1 MSGRENKI
9 GPLESASRRSFLGAS
24 SGAIAA
30 AAFGGL
36 AAHGQQREDTQMGQ
50 QVSGWAHI
58 LNGKVA
64 VVTGA
69 ARGIGR
75 AAAVALARS
84 GAHVVGIDICATVD
98 PHSGVTPSTPR
109 NLEET
114 GALVKAAGVRWR
126 SLVID
131 QRDLPALRG
140 AAAEIEREFGA
151 IDILFANAGIQ
162 QFKPLLELEDPD
174 WNITIDVN
182 LTGTANAIRAFGP
195 AMVRRRKGRIIVT
208 TSTQGRHGTMFGAAY
223 SASKWGI
230 IGLMKSAALEL
241 GKYGITV
248 NALVPG
254 LIDTPLTRHEERYA
268 QALEVG
274 AKTPTGDVHKDE
286 VAAKEALKAK
296 SPLGVPWIEPADVA
310 PVVVFLASDAARMVS
325 GATYDV
331 TAGDSANNTA

>member
-1 MSGRENKI
+1 MSGSDNKA
-9 GPLESASRRSFLGAS
+9 GLPEDASRRSFLAAGSA
-24 SGAIAA
+24 AMAA
-30 AAFGGL
+30 ATFGAFS
-36 AAHGQQREDTQMGQ
+36 ANGQEREETQVAKQ
-50 QVSGWAHI
+50 DAGWAHI
-58 LNGKVA
+58 LDGKVA

-75 AAAVALARS
+75 ATAVALAQS
-84 GAHVVGIDICATVD
+84 GAHIAGIDICATVD
-98 PHSGVTPSTPR
+98 PHSGVTPSTPSD
-109 NLEET
+109 LEET
-114 GALVKAAGVRWR
+114 GALVKAAGARWR
-126 SLVID
+126 GFVID
-131 QRDLPALRG
+131 QRDLPALRS
-140 AAAEIEREFGA
+140 AAAEIQREFGT

-174 WNITIDVN
+174 WHTTIDVN
-182 LTGTANAIRAFGP
+182 LTGTANAIRAFAP
-195 AMVRRRKGRIIVT
+195 AMVKRRSGRIIVT
-208 TSTQGRHGTMFGAAY
+208 TSTQGRHGTLFGAAY

-241 GKYGITV
+241 GPSGITV

-286 VAAKEALKAK
+286 AAAKEALKAK
-296 SPLGVPWIEPADVA
+296 SPLRIPWIEPADVA